1 MLSTAIRKS
10 NGVGSAN
17 CLAIRGFSSVESSLG
32 IIISHGIL
40 VGVWLG
46 GILRLLVWGGCW
58 VVGWLVDNRLG
69 VVDRLVNYGGGVV
82 GWFVNY
88 RCRVVSRFVNNW
100 GGNVRSGG
108 RVVWFGGGFVC
119 GYGGVIDRCWAWV
132 VWGGAWVVGCGGGV
146 VGSRSWV
153 VGSGG
158 IAMGQGSGSMDF
170 SYWFFV
176 TAVPMD
182 RLRSSMGLASD
193 RGMNSAVG
201 LVNRD
206 ADRGGVPLLEHL
218 VVRLVSNS

>member
-1 MLSTAIRKS
+1 M
-10 NGVGSAN
+10 
-17 CLAIRGFSSVESSLG
+17 
-32 IIISHGIL
+32 
-40 VGVWLG
+40 
-46 GILRLLVWGGCW
+46 
-58 VVGWLVDNRLG
+58 
-69 VVDRLVNYGGGVV
+69 
-82 GWFVNY
+82 
-88 RCRVVSRFVNNW
+88 
-100 GGNVRSGG
+100 
-108 RVVWFGGGFVC
+108 VWFRGGFVC

-132 VWGGAWVVGCGGGV
+132 VWGGAGG

-158 IAMGQGSGSMDF
+158 IAMGQGSGSMNF

-176 TAVPMD
+176 TAIPMD

-218 VVRLVSNS
+218 VVRLISNS